1 MKRPLI
7 LMIIFLL
14 VAIAAKNEVT
24 IEKVCAPQYVAP
36 EEDISSLKTESAIVR
51 MIDF

>member
-1 MKRPLI
+1 
-7 LMIIFLL
+7 MIIFLL